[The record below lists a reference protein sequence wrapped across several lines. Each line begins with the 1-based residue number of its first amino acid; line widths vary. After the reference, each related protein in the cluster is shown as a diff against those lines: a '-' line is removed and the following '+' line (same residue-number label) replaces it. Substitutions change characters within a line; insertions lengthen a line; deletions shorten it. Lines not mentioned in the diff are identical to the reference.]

1 MQLKSLLSPIEQDMA
16 AVDQIIRTR
25 LRSEVVLINQLAEYI
40 IGAGG
45 KRLRPAVVLL
55 AARACGYADTAH
67 HLLAAVIEFIH
78 TATLLHDD
86 VVDESLLRRGRD
98 TANAVWGNQIS
109 VLTGDFLYSRAFQMM
124 IELDSMEVMRSL
136 ADTTN
141 TIAEGE
147 VLQLLNCRDPGIT
160 EERYREVIWRKTAVL
175 FQAGSRLG
183 AALANPAAPA
193 ADALGRYGLHLGIAF
208 QLIDD
213 ALDYSA
219 DAEALGKNVGDDL
232 REGKPT
238 LPLIHAL
245 KHGSAD
251 QQKQL
256 RNAIEHGDR
265 ESLPQV
271 LAAIESTGAIAYTA
285 ALAKKESEQ
294 AIAALTALPE
304 SPYKT
309 ALTQLA
315 RFAVERSH

>member
-55 AARACGYADTAH
+55 AARACGYAGTGH

-124 IELDSMEVMRSL
+124 IELDSMDVMHSL

-183 AALANPAAPA
+183 AALAAPTA
-193 ADALGRYGLHLGIAF
+193 PIVDALANYGLHLGVAF

-219 DAEALGKNVGDDL
+219 DAQALGKNVGDDL
-232 REGKPT
+232 AEGKPT
-238 LPLIHAL
+238 LPLIYAL

-251 QQKQL
+251 QKKEL
-256 RNAIEHGDR
+256 RAAIEHGNRD
-265 ESLPQV
+265 SLPQV

-285 ALAKKESEQ
+285 ALAKEESEQ
-294 AIAALTALPE
+294 AIAALAALPE

-315 RFAVERSH
+315 RFAVERGY